1 MLNVAVRD
9 RNFFFRHGV
18 STLIT
23 EILNVSS
30 GNPSCHRMDNAAE
43 VDVFFVE
50 LYNIDSYNYI
60 YTLLTTQKCIIV
72 ITTENFTLAR
82 SFVKYR
88 DRVIVSNK
96 QCSLTKL
103 TKIIKEAVGLSKRL
117 ITGQNVSF
125 YREIQHSFFTPI
137 ELYIIQSLK
146 NGLCIT
152 DIAASLNLGVKT
164 IYSHKYTARRKV
176 GSSRDYFLVS
186 FLLGGGCEDKAIY
199 CCFHLSDIKD
209 S

>member
-23 EILNVSS
+23 EILNISP
-30 GNPSCHRMDNAAE
+30 GNPSCHRMDNATE
-43 VDVFFVE
+43 VDIFFVE

-60 YTLLTTQKCIIV
+60 HTLLTTQKCIIV
-72 ITTENFTLAR
+72 ISTENLTLAR
-82 SFVKYR
+82 SFIKYR

-103 TKIIKEAVGLSKRL
+103 TKIIKEAVGLSKGL

-176 GSSRDYFLVS
+176 GTSRDYFLVS
-186 FLLGGGCEDKAIY
+186 FLLRGGGEDKAIY
-199 CCFHLSDIKD
+199 CCFHLADIQD

>member
-117 ITGQNVSF
+117 ITGQNVCF
-125 YREIQHSFFTPI
+125 YREIQHSFFT
-137 ELYIIQSLK
+137 
-146 NGLCIT
+146 
-152 DIAASLNLGVKT
+152 
-164 IYSHKYTARRKV
+164 
-176 GSSRDYFLVS
+176 
-186 FLLGGGCEDKAIY
+186 
-199 CCFHLSDIKD
+199 
-209 S
+209 